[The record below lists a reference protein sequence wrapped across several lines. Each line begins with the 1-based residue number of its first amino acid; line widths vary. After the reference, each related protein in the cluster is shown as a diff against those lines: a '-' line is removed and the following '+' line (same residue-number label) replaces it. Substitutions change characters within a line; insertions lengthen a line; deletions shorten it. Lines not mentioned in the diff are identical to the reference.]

1 MFSKI
6 VWEFTL
12 HDYLHSR
19 YYWFSKMKI
28 EGGRETQRVASWAV
42 AALDDSRASDW
53 RPSRTLPERDDR
65 QGAQAQRSPYRNRL
79 LNDSAPPASGGAS
92 VGRTETTGDLK
103 NRGAE
108 QEATPAASSPGD
120 FSRSSRSARPAGK
133 APFSS
138 SWAQQ
143 QQQQ

>member
-1 MFSKI
+1 
-6 VWEFTL
+6 
-12 HDYLHSR
+12 
-19 YYWFSKMKI
+19 MKI

-108 QEATPAASSPGD
+108 QEATRHLALETFHARRDLRARPEKLLFPQAE
-120 FSRSSRSARPAGK
+120 RSS
-133 APFSS
+133 SS
-138 SWAQQ
+138 SNKFP
-143 QQQQ
+143 